1 MINQEHC
8 AWVTKDGFCRW
19 HREQCCRTT
28 PGACAACVS
37 RAHSCKEAYCWIKKK
52 YDKRSAKG
60 RMQFYTRDVSGGI
73 VFSQCTGK
81 VRYANEFR
89 AKEIARTRMRNG
101 SAPLRVYHCMF
112 CNGYHLTH
120 KLRHDDRP
128 VAA

>member
-1 MINQEHC
+1 MINQEQC

-19 HREQCCRTT
+19 HKEQCCRTT
-28 PGACAACVS
+28 TGACAACVR
-37 RAHSCKEAYCWIKKK
+37 RAPSCKEAYRWIKNE

-60 RMQFYTRDVSGGI
+60 RMQFYTRGVSGGI
-73 VFSQCTGK
+73 VFSQCKGK

-89 AKEIARTRMRNG
+89 AKEIARMRMRHG
-101 SAPLRVYHCMF
+101 SSPLRVYHCMF

-120 KLRHDDRP
+120 KLRHDDRS